1 MACWIRSVV
10 IVTNNGTILFGNAD
24 ILPIIGKD
32 NTKDTEESDQESDSL
47 AGDAAAE
54 GADVA
59 AVRRNN
65 KRKRGK
71 RSR

>member
-24 ILPIIGKD
+24 ILPVIGKD
-32 NTKDTEESDQESDSL
+32 NTKDAEESDQQSDSL